1 MGKLTL
7 VFFVIGPYLVT
18 TINGFEIR
26 LLILEVMLIQRI
38 ALKSRSI
45 VWLLLALKEGFHY
58 RRKLKR
64 KGKKNYFSFCHESL
78 MLAFPWVV

>member
-18 TINGFEIR
+18 TINGFEFR
-26 LLILEVMLIQRI
+26 LLILEVMLIQWI

-45 VWLLLALKEGFHY
+45 VWLLLALKEGFH
-58 RRKLKR
+58 
-64 KGKKNYFSFCHESL
+64 
-78 MLAFPWVV
+78 